1 MKRIFE
7 KVGPVHYLLLFLFIE
22 ACLLFYIKAGPQPAM
37 VVTPDGKLYYNLA
50 ENLVNGKGLINT
62 IREEDIIVPPLFS
75 LILAPFVLLFN
86 SPTPFI
92 VVQYILFALNGVY
105 ISYLTG
111 KVFRSQLAAILT
123 GILYGIQPVLLLNG
137 PQYLL
142 TETIF
147 ITFLLVV
154 LHISINWI
162 TSENKQKPFYLLLF
176 VMTLSLLFRP
186 HLLFMFP
193 VVLLFALFFIVKK
206 VQKLSSLAAFLITFV
221 LLMINGWHNQLLHGE
236 FVTLENYSGMNL
248 YIANNPE
255 SDIGFYNSN
264 MLPDYVEPIFYELK
278 DVPLSE
284 KSAILKEEAFGYIFG
299 SPIETAK
306 RVIIKF
312 FLFFKGI
319 FLLDWITIILSIA
332 GLLLAFLKMKENRIL
347 LLFILLYILG
357 FAALTSA
364 GLLVGGQRY
373 RTPIIPVYLPFAAFL
388 AAQLVSGIFRKKYVE
403 E

>member
-1 MKRIFE
+1 
-7 KVGPVHYLLLFLFIE
+7 
-22 ACLLFYIKAGPQPAM
+22 M

-50 ENLVNGKGLINT
+50 ENLVNGNGLINT
-62 IREEDIIVPPLFS
+62 VREEDIIVPPLFS
-75 LILAPFVLLFN
+75 LILAPFVLLFD
-86 SPTPFI
+86 SATPFI
-92 VVQYILFALNGVY
+92 IIQYILFAVNGVY
-105 ISYLTG
+105 ISYLAG
-111 KVFRSQLAAILT
+111 KLFKAQLATILT
-123 GILYGIQPVLLLNG
+123 GILYAIQPVLLLNG

-147 ITFLLVV
+147 ISFLLAV
-154 LHISINWI
+154 LHISMNWI
-162 TSENKQKPFYLLLF
+162 TGDNKQKPFYLLLF

-206 VQKLSSLAAFLITFV
+206 RQKLHSLAGFLIPVALFM
-221 LLMINGWHNQLLHGE
+221 LNGWHNYLLHGE

-284 KSAILKEEAFGYIFG
+284 KSAILKEKAFDYIFG
-299 SPIETAK
+299 SPIDTAK
-306 RVIIKF
+306 RVTMKF

-319 FLLDWITIILSIA
+319 FIIDWITIILSAA
-332 GLLLAFLKMKENRIL
+332 GMVWAFIRLKDSRMLLF
-347 LLFILLYILG
+347 FILLYILG

-388 AAQLVSGIFRKKYVE
+388 LAQLGSGLIGKKQIKE
-403 E
+403 